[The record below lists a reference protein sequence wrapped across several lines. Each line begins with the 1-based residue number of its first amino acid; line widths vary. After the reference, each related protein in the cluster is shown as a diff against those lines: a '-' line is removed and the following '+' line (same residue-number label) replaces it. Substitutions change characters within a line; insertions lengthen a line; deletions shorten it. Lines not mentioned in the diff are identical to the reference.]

1 MFEFKF
7 VVENDNVYFFARKM
21 RNQFQNYNEW
31 SKTVTKLK
39 KDKTQS
45 KERLIDM
52 LKMRKIGFDMG
63 VDKMFTL
70 DMYMNNKYIF
80 VDIKKGEN
88 YGESEGNDI
97 EGEVVESAETSTNI
111 YAIYKLSEA

>member
-7 VVENDNVYFFARKM
+7 VVEDDNVYFFARKIKSYS
-21 RNQFQNYNEW
+21 QNYEEW
-31 SKTVTKLK
+31 SRIVTKLK

-63 VDKMFTL
+63 VDKMFKL
-70 DMYMNNKYIF
+70 DMYMNHKYVF
-80 VDIKKGEN
+80 VDVKKGEN
-88 YGESEGNDI
+88 YGEPTGNDI
-97 EGEVVESAETSTNI
+97 EGEVIESAETSTNI